1 VTARTVVTAAIP
13 VAPAA
18 LRRWLPLW
26 ALMSVCLPGA
36 VFAGPGDGAP
46 MPMPDD
52 ARAWLQRIH
61 SAANTGN
68 YRGTMVFSSGGS
80 ISSSRVWHF
89 SVGDQTYEK
98 IEALDGRQQTVV
110 RHNDDVHTL
119 WPQSRLA
126 VIEKREAVVGLQ
138 ATPQAVDPRALDQYR
153 FRREPDS
160 RVAGREAVVFV
171 LEPRD
176 ELRFAQR
183 LWADQAS
190 GLLLRADV
198 LASVANAGAAL
209 QVIEST
215 SFSEVEVA
223 IKPQVRA
230 VADTVRTLDGYR
242 LVRPSHQRTR
252 LDDEGWTLARN
263 VAGFQLIGCLKRPVP
278 TGADDSRGDDGK
290 RALQAVFTDGLAH
303 VSVFIEPFDLARHK
317 REVVLANGAMHTLTL
332 RRQEYWITAVGDAP
346 PAALKALVASI
357 ERKR

>member
-1 VTARTVVTAAIP
+1 MLANP
-13 VAPAA
+13 
-18 LRRWLPLW
+18 RRWLPLF
-26 ALMSVCLPGA
+26 AVVAVLVPGGA
-36 VFAGPGDGAP
+36 WAGPADAAKAP
-46 MPMPDD
+46 LPDD
-52 ARAWLQRIH
+52 AGGWLQRIH

-68 YRGTMVFSSGGS
+68 YRGTMVFSSGGA

-89 SVGDQTYEK
+89 CVGDQTFEK

-119 WPQSRLA
+119 WPQAKLA
-126 VIEKREAVVGLQ
+126 VIEKREAVFGRQ
-138 ATPQAVDPRALDQYR
+138 ATPQSVDPRALEQYR
-153 FRREPDS
+153 FRREADS

-198 LASVANAGAAL
+198 LGAVSNAAVAPP
-209 QVIEST
+209 VIESA
-215 SFSEVEVA
+215 SFSEVE
-223 IKPQVRA
+223 IGIRPQPRAVTDAVRA
-230 VADTVRTLDGYR
+230 LDGYKV
-242 LVRPSHQRTR
+242 LRPSHQRTR
-252 LDDEGWTLARN
+252 LDDEGWTLARA

-278 TGADDSRGDDGK
+278 TGGDGNRPDDK
-290 RALQAVFTDGLAH
+290 RALQAVFSDGLAH

-317 REVVLANGAMHTLTL
+317 RELISANGAMHMLTV
-332 RRQEYWITAVGDAP
+332 RRQDHWITAVGDAP
-346 PAALKALVASI
+346 PAALKALAASI

>member
-1 VTARTVVTAAIP
+1 MRAGG
-13 VAPAA
+13 
-18 LRRWLPLW
+18 RRWL
-26 ALMSVCLPGA
+26 ALLVMLSGLSAGTALAAGA
-36 VFAGPGDGAP
+36 EATPQ
-46 MPMPDD
+46 PMPDD

-68 YRGTMVFSSGGS
+68 YRGTMVFSVGGA

-89 SVGDQTYEK
+89 SVGDQTFEK

-119 WPQSRLA
+119 WPQARLA
-126 VIEKREAVVGLQ
+126 VFEKREAVFGRQ
-138 ATPQAVDPRALDQYR
+138 ATPQSVDPRALEQYR
-153 FRREPDS
+153 FRREADS
-160 RVAGREAVVFV
+160 RIAGRDAVVFV

-198 LASVANAGAAL
+198 LGAAAHPTL
-209 QVIEST
+209 AAPVIESA
-215 SFSEVEVA
+215 SFSEVEIGVR
-223 IKPQVRA
+223 PQPRA
-230 VADTVRTLDGYR
+230 VTDALRALDGYKV
-242 LVRPSHQRTR
+242 LKPSHQRTR
-252 LDDEGWTLARN
+252 LDDEGWTLARA

-278 TGADDSRGDDGK
+278 SAGDGNRPDDK
-290 RALQAVFTDGLAH
+290 RALQAVFSDGLAH

-317 REVVLANGAMHTLTL
+317 REVVSADGAMHSLTV
-332 RRQEYWITAVGDAP
+332 RRHDFWITAVGDAP
-346 PAALKALVASI
+346 PAALKALAASI